1 MKRLVDILGS
11 GILLSLLAPIML
23 ACAASVKMSSPGPVL
38 FKQERLGLR
47 GIGFTLFK
55 FRTMEVGAPDLRN
68 PDGSAFSSSTDQRVT
83 NVGHFLRNTS
93 LDELPQLFNI
103 FRGDMSLVGPRPDQI
118 DQLQYYTSI
127 ELRKLEAKPGL
138 TGLAQINGRN
148 SISWQQRK
156 ELDVVYVEQQSM
168 LLDLSIM
175 CRTLP
180 YVLQRR
186 NLHANSD

>member
-23 ACAASVKMSSPGPVL
+23 ACAASVKMTSPGPVL

-118 DQLQYYTSI
+118 DQLQYYTPI

>member
-47 GIGFTLFK
+47 GIAFTLFK
-55 FRTMEVGAPDLRN
+55 FRTMEDGAPDLRN

-83 NVGHFLRNTS
+83 IVGHFLRNTS
-93 LDELPQLFNI
+93 LDELPQLVNI

-118 DQLQYYTSI
+118 DQLQYYTPL
-127 ELRKLEAKPGL
+127 ELRKLEARPGL

-175 CRTLP
+175 CKTVP

>member
-1 MKRLVDILGS
+1 MKRLIDVLGS
-11 GILLSLLAPIML
+11 GLLLSLLAPIML

-55 FRTMEVGAPDLRN
+55 FRTMELGAPDLRN
-68 PDGSAFSSSTDQRVT
+68 PDGSAFSSSTDRRVT
-83 NVGHFLRNTS
+83 KVGNFLRKTS
-93 LDELPQLFNI
+93 LDELPQLVNI
-103 FRGDMSLVGPRPDQI
+103 FRGNMSLVGPRPDQI
-118 DQLQYYTSI
+118 DQLQYYTPL

-148 SISWQQRK
+148 SISWKQRK

-168 LLDLSIM
+168 LLDLSIL
-175 CRTLP
+175 CKTIP

>member
-118 DQLQYYTSI
+118 DQLQYYTPI

-168 LLDLSIM
+168 MLDLSIM

>member
-23 ACAASVKMSSPGPVL
+23 ACAASVKISSPGPVL

-68 PDGSAFSSSTDQRVT
+68 PDGSAFSSSLDQRVT

-175 CRTLP
+175 CKTLP
-180 YVLQRR
+180 YVLRRR

>member
-68 PDGSAFSSSTDQRVT
+68 PDGSTFSSSTDQRVT

-118 DQLQYYTSI
+118 DQLQYYTPI

-175 CRTLP
+175 CKTVP

>member
-1 MKRLVDILGS
+1 MKRLIDILGS
-11 GILLSLLAPIML
+11 GLLLSLLAPVML
-23 ACAASVKMSSPGPVL
+23 ACAASVKVSSPGPVL
-38 FKQERLGLR
+38 FKQERLGLG
-47 GIGFTLFK
+47 GIRFTLFK
-55 FRTMEVGAPDLRN
+55 FRTMELGAPDLRN
-68 PDGSAFSSSTDQRVT
+68 PDGSAFSSSTDRRVT
-83 NVGHFLRNTS
+83 KVGNFLRRTS
-93 LDELPQLFNI
+93 LDELPQLVNI

-118 DQLQYYTSI
+118 DQLQYYTPL

-148 SISWQQRK
+148 SISWKQRK

-168 LLDLSIM
+168 LLDLSIL
-175 CRTLP
+175 CKTIP

>member
-23 ACAASVKMSSPGPVL
+23 ACAASVKISSPGPVL

-68 PDGSAFSSSTDQRVT
+68 PDGSAFSSSLDQRVT

-118 DQLQYYTSI
+118 DQLQYYTPI

-175 CRTLP
+175 CKTLP
-180 YVLQRR
+180 YVLRRR

>member
-23 ACAASVKMSSPGPVL
+23 ACAASVKISSPGPVL

-118 DQLQYYTSI
+118 DQLQYYTPI

>member
-118 DQLQYYTSI
+118 DQLQYYTPI

>member
-23 ACAASVKMSSPGPVL
+23 ACAASVKMTSPGPVL

-118 DQLQYYTSI
+118 DQLQYYTPI

-168 LLDLSIM
+168 MLDLSIM

>member
-11 GILLSLLAPIML
+11 GILLSLLAPLML

-83 NVGHFLRNTS
+83 SVGHFLRNTS
-93 LDELPQLFNI
+93 LDELPQLVNI

-118 DQLQYYTSI
+118 DQLQYYTPL

-138 TGLAQINGRN
+138 TGLAQISGRN

-156 ELDVVYVEQQSM
+156 ELDVVYVERQSM
-168 LLDLSIM
+168 LLDLSII